1 MRCLIKGAEFT
12 IKPLRVSPQNCLRR
26 LKGSEPFYTVNYTEY
41 HPMKTDSMTNLLK
54 QNNAE
59 ISVVKANKILV
70 AMELLENKERPSSKY
85 EGKIKKYKAL
95 TSKGLVYGINKENP
109 SSPGQT
115 TPHYYV
121 EKFDELFSLIQ
132 KEVSESNCF

>member
-1 MRCLIKGAEFT
+1 
-12 IKPLRVSPQNCLRR
+12 
-26 LKGSEPFYTVNYTEY
+26 
-41 HPMKTDSMTNLLK
+41 MKTDSMTNLLK
-54 QNNAE
+54 KNNAE

-70 AMELLENKERPSSKY
+70 AIDLLENKERPSSKY

-95 TSKGLVYGINKENP
+95 TSKGLAYGINKENT

-132 KEVSESNCF
+132 KNN

>member
-1 MRCLIKGAEFT
+1 
-12 IKPLRVSPQNCLRR
+12 
-26 LKGSEPFYTVNYTEY
+26 
-41 HPMKTDSMTNLLK
+41 MKTDSMTNLLK
-54 QNNAE
+54 QREAG
-59 ISVVKANKILV
+59 ISVVKANRILV
-70 AMELLENKERPSSKY
+70 AIELLEEKERPSSKY

-95 TSKGLVYGINKENP
+95 TSEGLDYGINKENF

-132 KEVSESNCF
+132 KEIS

>member
-1 MRCLIKGAEFT
+1 
-12 IKPLRVSPQNCLRR
+12 
-26 LKGSEPFYTVNYTEY
+26 
-41 HPMKTDSMTNLLK
+41 MKTDSMTNLLK

-70 AMELLENKERPSSKY
+70 AMDLLENKERPSSKY

-95 TSKGLVYGINKENP
+95 TSRGLTYGINKENP

-121 EKFDELFSLIQ
+121 EKFDELFSIIQ
-132 KEVSESNCF
+132 KEK

>member
-1 MRCLIKGAEFT
+1 
-12 IKPLRVSPQNCLRR
+12 
-26 LKGSEPFYTVNYTEY
+26 
-41 HPMKTDSMTNLLK
+41 MKTDSMTNLLK
-54 QNNAE
+54 QHNAE

-70 AMELLENKERPSSKY
+70 AIDFLEEKERPSSKY

-95 TSKGLVYGINKENP
+95 TEKGLAYGLNKENP

-121 EKFDELFSLIQ
+121 EKFDELFLLI
-132 KEVSESNCF
+132 KNNS

>member
-1 MRCLIKGAEFT
+1 
-12 IKPLRVSPQNCLRR
+12 
-26 LKGSEPFYTVNYTEY
+26 
-41 HPMKTDSMTNLLK
+41 MKTDSMTNLLK
-54 QNNAE
+54 QNSSE

-70 AMELLENKERPSSKY
+70 AMELLEDKERPSSKY

-95 TSKGLVYGINKENP
+95 TAKGLDYGINKENH

-121 EKFDELFSLIQ
+121 EKFYELYLLIQ
-132 KEVSESNCF
+132 NEVSD

>member
-1 MRCLIKGAEFT
+1 
-12 IKPLRVSPQNCLRR
+12 
-26 LKGSEPFYTVNYTEY
+26 
-41 HPMKTDSMTNLLK
+41 MKTDSMTNLLK
-54 QNNAE
+54 KNNAE

-70 AMELLENKERPSSKY
+70 VIGLLEEKERPSSKY

-95 TSKGLVYGINKENP
+95 TSKGLVYGINKDNP
-109 SSPGQT
+109 SSPEQT

-132 KEVSESNCF
+132 KEAS

>member
-1 MRCLIKGAEFT
+1 
-12 IKPLRVSPQNCLRR
+12 
-26 LKGSEPFYTVNYTEY
+26 
-41 HPMKTDSMTNLLK
+41 MKTDSMTNLLK
-54 QNNAE
+54 KHNAE

-70 AMELLENKERPSSKY
+70 ALELLENKERPSSKY

-95 TSKGLVYGINKENP
+95 TPMGLDYGINKENP

-121 EKFDELFSLIQ
+121 EKFDELLSLIQ
-132 KEVSESNCF
+132 QRG

>member
-1 MRCLIKGAEFT
+1 
-12 IKPLRVSPQNCLRR
+12 
-26 LKGSEPFYTVNYTEY
+26 
-41 HPMKTDSMTNLLK
+41 MKTDSMTNLLK

-70 AMELLENKERPSSKY
+70 AIGLLENKERPSSKY

-95 TSKGLVYGINKENP
+95 TPQGLDYGINKENP

-115 TPHYYV
+115 TPHYYE
-121 EKFDELFSLIQ
+121 EKFDELFSLIK
-132 KEVSESNCF
+132 KEVP

>member
-1 MRCLIKGAEFT
+1 
-12 IKPLRVSPQNCLRR
+12 
-26 LKGSEPFYTVNYTEY
+26 
-41 HPMKTDSMTNLLK
+41 MKTDSMTNLLK
-54 QNNAE
+54 QNSSE

-70 AMELLENKERPSSKY
+70 AIEILEEKERPSSKY

-95 TSKGLVYGINKENP
+95 TSKGLDYGINKENH

-121 EKFDELFSLIQ
+121 EKFDALYSLI
-132 KEVSESNCF
+132 KDEMSD

>member
-1 MRCLIKGAEFT
+1 
-12 IKPLRVSPQNCLRR
+12 
-26 LKGSEPFYTVNYTEY
+26 
-41 HPMKTDSMTNLLK
+41 MTNLLK
-54 QNNAE
+54 QNNSE

-70 AMELLENKERPSSKY
+70 AIELLENKERPSSKY

-95 TSKGLVYGINKENP
+95 TSKGLTYGINKENP

-121 EKFDELFSLIQ
+121 EKFAELFSLIEL
-132 KEVSESNCF
+132 KGSE

>member
-1 MRCLIKGAEFT
+1 
-12 IKPLRVSPQNCLRR
+12 
-26 LKGSEPFYTVNYTEY
+26 
-41 HPMKTDSMTNLLK
+41 MKTDSMTNLLK
-54 QNNAE
+54 QNNSE

-70 AMELLENKERPSSKY
+70 AIELLENKERPSSKY

-95 TSKGLVYGINKENP
+95 TSKGLDYGINKENP

-121 EKFDELFSLIQ
+121 EKFDELFLLIQ
-132 KEVSESNCF
+132 KNK

>member
-1 MRCLIKGAEFT
+1 
-12 IKPLRVSPQNCLRR
+12 
-26 LKGSEPFYTVNYTEY
+26 
-41 HPMKTDSMTNLLK
+41 MKTDSMTNLLK
-54 QNNAE
+54 LNNAE

-70 AMELLENKERPSSKY
+70 AMELLENQERPSSKY

-121 EKFDELFSLIQ
+121 EKFDELFSIIQ
-132 KEVSESNCF
+132 KEK

>member
-1 MRCLIKGAEFT
+1 
-12 IKPLRVSPQNCLRR
+12 
-26 LKGSEPFYTVNYTEY
+26 
-41 HPMKTDSMTNLLK
+41 MTNLLK
-54 QNNAE
+54 LNNAE

-132 KEVSESNCF
+132 KNN

>member
-1 MRCLIKGAEFT
+1 
-12 IKPLRVSPQNCLRR
+12 
-26 LKGSEPFYTVNYTEY
+26 
-41 HPMKTDSMTNLLK
+41 MKTDSMTNLLK
-54 QNNAE
+54 QHNAE

-70 AMELLENKERPSSKY
+70 AMELLEDKERPSSKY

-95 TSKGLVYGINKENP
+95 TPKGLDYGINKENP

-121 EKFDELFSLIQ
+121 EKFDELLSLII
-132 KEVSESNCF
+132 KS

>member
-1 MRCLIKGAEFT
+1 
-12 IKPLRVSPQNCLRR
+12 
-26 LKGSEPFYTVNYTEY
+26 
-41 HPMKTDSMTNLLK
+41 MKTDSMTKLLK
-54 QNNAE
+54 LNNAE

-70 AMELLENKERPSSKY
+70 SIELLEDKERPSSKY

-95 TSKGLVYGINKENP
+95 TSKGLDYGINKENP

-132 KEVSESNCF
+132 KEID

>member
-1 MRCLIKGAEFT
+1 
-12 IKPLRVSPQNCLRR
+12 
-26 LKGSEPFYTVNYTEY
+26 
-41 HPMKTDSMTNLLK
+41 MKTDSMTNLLK
-54 QNNAE
+54 LNNAE

-70 AMELLENKERPSSKY
+70 AIELLENKERPSSKY

-95 TSKGLVYGINKENP
+95 TSKGLAYGINKENP

-132 KEVSESNCF
+132 KNK

>member
-1 MRCLIKGAEFT
+1 
-12 IKPLRVSPQNCLRR
+12 
-26 LKGSEPFYTVNYTEY
+26 
-41 HPMKTDSMTNLLK
+41 MKTDSMTNLLK
-54 QNNAE
+54 QHNAE

-70 AMELLENKERPSSKY
+70 TMGILEDKERPSSKY

-95 TSKGLVYGINKENP
+95 TEQGLAYGINKENP

-121 EKFDELFSLIQ
+121 EKFDELLAIIQ
-132 KEVSESNCF
+132 K

>member
-1 MRCLIKGAEFT
+1 
-12 IKPLRVSPQNCLRR
+12 
-26 LKGSEPFYTVNYTEY
+26 
-41 HPMKTDSMTNLLK
+41 MKTDSMTNLLK
-54 QNNAE
+54 LNKAE

-70 AMELLENKERPSSKY
+70 ATGLLEDKERPSSKY

-95 TSKGLVYGINKENP
+95 TEKGLDYGINKENH

-121 EKFDELFSLIQ
+121 DKFDELFSVI
-132 KEVSESNCF
+132 KENI